1 MRIALIGMSGA
12 GKSYWSHRLAR
23 SGFERLGCDDHVG
36 RELAGTIGLA
46 DISLEGLGRWMGYP
60 HEDGFSDREAQYL
73 DLERRVMSRFLF
85 ELEHRPAHGAP
96 SLVIDTTGSVIYLGD
111 ELLRRLQRATV
122 VVYLAAPPEK
132 RQALLAAYRAFPRPV
147 VWQGHFRPKPG
158 EDPAAALERNYMDL
172 LVDRERRYRA
182 CAHVEIE
189 MPSLATAPASSE
201 SLLGPVRAYLKAND
215 RVAAP

>member
-23 SGFERLGCDDHVG
+23 SGFQRFGCDDHIG
-36 RELAGTIGLA
+36 RELADTLGLA
-46 DISLEGLGRWMGYP
+46 DSSLESLGRWMGYP
-60 HEDGFSDREAQYL
+60 YEEGFADREAQYL
-73 DLERRVMSRFLF
+73 DLEFRVMSRFLS
-85 ELEHRPAHGAP
+85 ELEHRPEHRTP
-96 SLVIDTTGSVIYLGD
+96 SLVIDTTGSVIYLGED
-111 ELLRRLQRATV
+111 LLRRLKRATV

-147 VWQGHFRPKPG
+147 VWQGHFRQKSG
-158 EDPAAALERNYMDL
+158 EDPAAALNRSYMDL
-172 LVDRERRYRA
+172 LADRDRRYRA

-189 MPSLATAPASSE
+189 TPSLTAAPASPE

-215 RVAAP
+215 RAVAP

>member
-23 SGFERLGCDDHVG
+23 SGFERFGCDDHIG
-36 RELAGTIGLA
+36 RELAGTLGLA
-46 DISLEGLGRWMGYP
+46 DSSLEGLGRWMGYP
-60 HEDGFSDREAQYL
+60 HEEGFADREAQYL
-73 DLERRVMSRFLF
+73 DLEHRVMSRFLS
-85 ELEHRPAHGAP
+85 ELEHRPENGAP

-111 ELLRRLQRATV
+111 DLLRRLQRATV

-132 RQALLAAYRAFPRPV
+132 RQVLLAAYRAFPRPV

-172 LVDRERRYRA
+172 LADRDRRYRA

-189 MPSLATAPASSE
+189 MPSLASAPDSLD
-201 SLLGPVRAYLKAND
+201 SLLGRVRAYLKAND
-215 RVAAP
+215 RAAAP

>member
-23 SGFERLGCDDHVG
+23 SGFERFGCDDHIG
-36 RELAGTIGLA
+36 RELAGTLGLA
-46 DISLEGLGRWMGYP
+46 DSSLEGLGRWMGYP
-60 HEDGFSDREAQYL
+60 HEDGFADREAQYL
-73 DLERRVMSRFLF
+73 DLEHRVMSRFLS
-85 ELEHRPAHGAP
+85 ELEHRPEDGAP
-96 SLVIDTTGSVIYLGD
+96 SLVIDTTGSLIYLGD
-111 ELLRRLQRATV
+111 DLRRRLQRATV

-158 EDPAAALERNYMDL
+158 EDSAAALERNYMDL
-172 LVDRERRYRA
+172 LADRDRHYRTW
-182 CAHVEIE
+182 AHVEIE
-189 MPSLATAPASSE
+189 MPSLAAAPASSE

-215 RVAAP
+215 RVASP